1 MIPYMGEKRTKLIYG
16 TITIFSIMPIL
27 AKKPRRNRFSVTVIC
42 LWDTRTREIW
52 MQGQMGEKTRAKDIN
67 LEYYLLLMFNRF
79 GFLRHWESGTPS
91 KNDPP
96 ERVEELMIVAM
107 RRRYSQ

>member
-1 MIPYMGEKRTKLIYG
+1 
-16 TITIFSIMPIL
+16 
-27 AKKPRRNRFSVTVIC
+27 
-42 LWDTRTREIW
+42 

-67 LEYYLLLMFNRF
+67 LEYYLLLIFNRF

-107 RRRYSQ
+107 RRRCCHVKKIDSAQRSIGRHDLWFHRGKYRQQIVLRTDRDAMGIHGIDHVLR